1 MPTWL
6 LFHPRSIGGALY
18 GLMTNLHRARTQTG
32 ARVASSV
39 PSELGSYFFARNGVM
54 YKRKNRPAH
63 ESKWI
68 PGVLSRKSSV
78 IVGGCRLAGGGGGR
92 GW

>member
-1 MPTWL
+1 
-6 LFHPRSIGGALY
+6 
-18 GLMTNLHRARTQTG
+18 
-32 ARVASSV
+32 
-39 PSELGSYFFARNGVM
+39 M

-92 GW
+92 GWSLAIGDGWWVGVGGLWLTRSGSSHSLKCS